1 MLIPRD
7 FLSIISYHWGKLLKI
22 FTDIFTICIII
33 FVFVVW
39 LCGHGVSHYIRSEDI
54 SLGVGSLLLLGF
66 RGSNSGCQAYAISM
80 LSRIMC
86 FSSLLRTLP
95 NWKWSLDW
103 CMMQEGWA
111 YCGWC
116 HPWAGGPA
124 SFKKVGTSKQHPP
137 LPPPMASASALAS
150 RFLPCFTSCSG
161 FLHWWTIMWNHKP
174 FLADL
179 LLTMLFITA
188 IEILTKT
195 SVLGHDKNFACSLKR
210 VWGRERA

>member
-95 NWKWSLDW
+95 N
-103 CMMQEGWA
+103 
-111 YCGWC
+111 
-116 HPWAGGPA
+116 
-124 SFKKVGTSKQHPP
+124 
-137 LPPPMASASALAS
+137 
-150 RFLPCFTSCSG
+150 
-161 FLHWWTIMWNHKP
+161 
-174 FLADL
+174 
-179 LLTMLFITA
+179 
-188 IEILTKT
+188 
-195 SVLGHDKNFACSLKR
+195 
-210 VWGRERA
+210 